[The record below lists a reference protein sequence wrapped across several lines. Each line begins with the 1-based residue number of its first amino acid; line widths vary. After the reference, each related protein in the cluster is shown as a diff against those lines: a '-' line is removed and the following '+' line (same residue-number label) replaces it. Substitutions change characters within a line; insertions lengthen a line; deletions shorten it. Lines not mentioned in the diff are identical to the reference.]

1 MTTAPLDD
9 QNGGARDIFVFKEDI
24 SPGLKYEMQLKR
36 VFPELKVNIRIL
48 TWLRAASEKYVSR
61 KNAVSFQIALV
72 STVPHKTFQTLITD
86 GLTQSTEFDEF
97 CYHESLVHP
106 SLIKCAQVRPPET
119 VFIGGGGELATAREV
134 LRHQTVKKLIMVDLD
149 EKVVEVSKQ
158 YLPEWG
164 GDNVCND
171 PRFELVI
178 GDAHEYIH
186 NTEFIFDVIIMDI
199 SDPVE
204 AGPGIALYT
213 REFYDFASSKI
224 NPGGVFVTQAGMAS
238 AVPATVSDLDS
249 VEDTMSF
256 GPIVNTLGSVF
267 DVSLGYTTN
276 IPSFGSDWGF
286 VMAYNTQQ
294 QSREIDASTWQTPP
308 AEAIDSLLKTQLGDE
323 LDSLKHYDGLTH
335 CRMFA
340 LPKPL
345 RTYVKADKRIMTKS
359 NPIFMYSG

>member
-1 MTTAPLDD
+1 MVAPVIYLSLKK
-9 QNGGARDIFVFKEDI
+9 IFLQASSMKCNSSE
-24 SPGLKYEMQLKR
+24 SL
-36 VFPELKVNIRIL
+36 PELKVNIRIL